1 MEIFGKIEQGLTFL
15 NHPVYFRRR
24 KSRFCGKIR
33 ETKMKYSGMLF
44 KATMLLAIVN
54 IFKDM
59 YAPVANCYR
68 LLRVT
73 HYGCILAV
81 YTGWSKRVS
90 HYQIIKNRIRLNQ

>member
-1 MEIFGKIEQGLTFL
+1 MYV
-15 NHPVYFRRR
+15 H
-24 KSRFCGKIR
+24 
-33 ETKMKYSGMLF
+33 MLF
-44 KATMLLAIVN
+44 KATMLMAIVN

-81 YTGWSKRVS
+81 YTGGPKE
-90 HYQIIKNRIRLNQ
+90 